1 MSKPYM
7 KLRIV
12 IADDHKMVR
21 EGLQIMMST
30 MEGIEIVGE
39 ASNGEE
45 LINITRSL
53 KPDVVMADVKM
64 PKCNGVEATRMIK
77 QEFPH
82 IGVIALSS
90 FDEES
95 LILDMLNA
103 GAKGYL
109 LKNAS
114 AQEMFAAVQAVYR
127 DDAYY
132 CREVNLKLAQIVAR
146 GGQYIEYKKVRDQF
160 TSREIEIIEMI
171 CESLS
176 SKQIADILN
185 LKTRTVERYRDFIM
199 NKMEVKNAAGLV
211 IFAVKNGLFNPSGAR
226 KWSNRIE

>member
-1 MSKPYM
+1 MTKPYM

-21 EGLQIMMST
+21 EGLQIMIGKMDDV
-30 MEGIEIVGE
+30 EIVGE
-39 ASNGEE
+39 ASDGEE
-45 LINITRSL
+45 LVNMTRLL
-53 KPDVVMADVKM
+53 KPDVIMADVKM
-64 PKCNGVEATRMIK
+64 PRCSGVEATRIIK
-77 QEFPH
+77 KEFPH
-82 IGVIALSS
+82 IGVVALSS

-114 AQEMFAAVQAVYR
+114 TQEISEALKAVYR
-127 DDAYY
+127 DDSYY
-132 CREVNLKLAQIVAR
+132 CRDVNLKLAQIVAK
-146 GGQYIEYKKVRDQF
+146 GGQFIEYKRIRDQF
-160 TSREIEIIEMI
+160 TPREIEITEMI

-176 SKQIADILN
+176 SKEIAEILN
-185 LKTRTVERYRDFIM
+185 LKTRTVERYRDIIM

-211 IFAVKNGLFNPSGAR
+211 IFAVKNGLFNPSAPR
-226 KWSNRIE
+226 KWPQK

>member
-12 IADDHKMVR
+12 IADDHRMVR
-21 EGLQIMMST
+21 EGLQIMMSK
-30 MEGIEIVGE
+30 MEDIEIVGE

-45 LINITRSL
+45 LVNMTRLL
-53 KPDVVMADVKM
+53 KPDVVMADVRM
-64 PKCNGVEATRMIK
+64 PKCSGVEATRIIK
-77 QEFPH
+77 KEFPH
-82 IGVIALSS
+82 IGVVALSS

-114 AQEMFAAVQAVYR
+114 TQEISDALHAVYK

-132 CREVNLKLAQIVAR
+132 SRDVNLKLAQMVAK
-146 GGQYIEYKKVRDQF
+146 GGQFTAYKKVKAQF
-160 TSREIEIIEMI
+160 SPREIEIIELI

-176 SKQIADILN
+176 SKQIAEILH
-185 LKTRTVERYRDFIM
+185 LKTRTVERYRDGIM
-199 NKMEVKNAAGLV
+199 NKMGVTNAAGLV
-211 IFAVKNGLFNPSGAR
+211 IFAVKNSLYNP
-226 KWSNRIE
+226 